1 MRITVVGDV
10 LLDVDL
16 SGEATR
22 LCPDAPVPV
31 VDIADVRRRAGGA
44 GLVARMLAQDGHRV
58 TLVTVLS
65 DDDASLELEGAL
77 AGVRVAAGPSGART
91 PVKTRVRAGRHPVV
105 RVDEGCERP
114 AVPGATAAM
123 LKAIQQAE
131 VIVIADYGRGLAA
144 NPDIRSQLAALADD
158 IPIVWDPHPSGA
170 DPVPG
175 VAVITPNLAE
185 AAKAAGLAAETP
197 EEIAEVG
204 TVLLDRWQ
212 GKAVLVTMGERGGLL
227 VGQRNRSPRAFPAPS
242 TTVSDPCGAG
252 DRLAASLAV
261 HLASGQDLDDAV
273 EQAIHEAADFLGA
286 GGVASLPD
294 RHRPHWDNAVW
305 DNTVGHTSLG
315 HNTVGHNTAGDITV
329 GDITVGHNTVWQ
341 NRVWRQRRDEDALEL
356 ARRVRANGGTVVATG
371 GCFDLL
377 HAGHVRTLS
386 AARDLGDCLIVCLN
400 SDESVHRIKGEQ
412 RPIVSQQ
419 DRAELLLALECVD
432 AVMIFG
438 EDTPEACLDL
448 LRPAVWVKGGDYQA
462 SQLPESDLVE
472 SWGGRCV
479 TVPFH
484 QARSTSLLADALAKV
499 S

>member
-1 MRITVVGDV
+1 MRISVVGDV

-31 VDIADVRRRAGGA
+31 VDVSDVRRRAGGA
-44 GLVARMLAQDGHRV
+44 GLVARMLAHDGHRV

-77 AGVRVAAGPSGART
+77 AGVHVVSGPSGART
-91 PVKTRVRAGRHPVV
+91 PVKTRVRAGRQPVV
-105 RVDEGCERP
+105 RVDEGCGRP
-114 AVPGATAAM
+114 DVPAATAGM
-123 LKAIQQAE
+123 LRALEGAEAI
-131 VIVIADYGRGLAA
+131 VVADYGRGVAANREIRDLLAA
-144 NPDIRSQLAALADD
+144 RAGD

-170 DPVPG
+170 APVPG
-175 VAVITPNLAE
+175 VAVVTPNLSE
-185 AAKAAGLAAETP
+185 AAKAADCSTATPAA
-197 EEIAEVG
+197 IAAIG
-204 TVLLDRWQ
+204 TLLLDRWQ
-212 GKAVLVTMGERGGLL
+212 SQAVLVTMGEQGGVLS
-227 VGQRNRSPRAFPAPS
+227 RRDTSPLAIQAPP
-242 TTVSDPCGAG
+242 TEVTDPCGAG

-261 HLASGQDLDDAV
+261 HLASGSSLSDAA
-273 EQAIHEAADFLGA
+273 ERAINEAAAFLGA

-294 RHRPHWDNAVW
+294 RHRPVW
-305 DNTVGHTSLG
+305 HHS
-315 HNTVGHNTAGDITV
+315 
-329 GDITVGHNTVWQ
+329 
-341 NRVWRQRRDEDALEL
+341 REEDALGL

-377 HAGHVRTLS
+377 HAGHARTLA

-400 SDESVHRIKGEQ
+400 SDESVRRIKGAQ

-432 AVMIFG
+432 AVLVFG
-438 EDTPEACLDL
+438 EDTPEACLET
-448 LRPAVWVKGGDYQA
+448 LRPDVWVKGGDYRA
-462 SQLPESDLVE
+462 SELPEAGLVE
-472 SWGGRCV
+472 SWGGRCM

-484 QARSTSLLADALAKV
+484 QARSTSVLADALAKV